1 LSYLVISYI
10 IINYKVNHFSEVND
24 LDLTTASEENLA
36 YLLDKIGD
44 KLDVA
49 NRIIVDPKDYDLNQY
64 DDLKFFYDHIKES
77 NSFSPAEVQAY
88 VDELKTL
95 RKA

>member
-1 LSYLVISYI
+1 
-10 IINYKVNHFSEVND
+10 VNHFSEVND

-64 DDLKFFYDHIKES
+64 DDLKFFYDHIKER